1 MMKYERYRK
10 FRQEIYQM
18 LGKAKDATF
27 ELMDSVMTTRNASC
41 LAEFSLSPLFRRK
54 WSSTYEALQDSRPNR
69 NKLMK
74 RCVEEIPSSEY
85 VLLGIDHTAWG
96 RRGAKTLKDRTYEHQ
111 ASSNNSVT
119 VGQGYSTIAWLPEK
133 QGSWALPLRHERIT
147 SYEKP
152 ISKAAWQLKQ
162 VCQHIQ
168 QKVLVVLDSEYGNGS
183 WVNQTGEIRVSK
195 LMRIRSNCCL
205 WSKPKS
211 YSGTGRPKKHDK
223 KFKVN
228 DSSTWWLANKTV
240 EVDDPKLGLLRISQW
255 KDLHFRTSASH
266 DMSLIQVERL
276 NPKKSGGKYRS
287 LWLVWVGEQFLELKD
302 IWSQYAQRF
311 GVDHWYRFAKQRLH
325 WTVPNF
331 STAQQSQRW
340 SDLMPLM
347 TWQLWLAQDLVEECH
362 LPWQSS
368 QKNLTPG
375 RVAQS
380 MFSLLVEIDTPANF
394 PKPRGKSPGWKQG
407 EKRSK
412 RKTYPIAKKSH
423 SRAKKSKKKAA

>member
-1 MMKYERYRK
+1 MEYERYQK
-10 FRQEIYQM
+10 FRQETYQM

-74 RCVEEIPSSEY
+74 RYCKEIPSSEY

-111 ASSNNSVT
+111 ASSHNSVT
-119 VGQGYSTIAWLPEK
+119 VGQGYSTIAWLPEQ

-152 ISKAAWQLKQ
+152 ISKAVWQLKQ
-162 VCQHIQ
+162 VSQHIK

-183 WVNQTGEIRVSK
+183 WVNQTEDLLVSK
-195 LMRIRSNCCL
+195 LMRIRSNSCL
-205 WSKPKS
+205 WSKPDS
-211 YSGTGRPKKHDK
+211 YSGIGRPKKHDK
-223 KFKVN
+223 KFKLN
-228 DSSTWWLANKTV
+228 DSTTWWSADEIV
-240 EVDDPKLGLLRISQW
+240 EVDDPKLGKLRISRW
-255 KDLHFRTSASH
+255 DELHFRSSSPH
-266 DMSLIQVERL
+266 NMSLIQVERIK
-276 NPKKSGGKYRS
+276 PTQSGKKHRC
-287 LWLVWVGEQFLELKD
+287 LWLVWVGERFLELRD
-302 IWSQYAQRF
+302 IWSQYARRF

-325 WTVPNF
+325 WTLPSF
-331 STAQQSQRW
+331 STAQQSARW

-347 TWQLWLAQDLVEECH
+347 TWQLWLAKDLVAECH

-368 QKNLTPG
+368 QNNLTPG

-380 MFSLLVEIDTPANF
+380 MFSLLVEIDTPAIS

-412 RKTYPIAKKSH
+412 RKSYPIAKKSH
-423 SRAKKSKKKAA
+423 SRAKKLKKTAA